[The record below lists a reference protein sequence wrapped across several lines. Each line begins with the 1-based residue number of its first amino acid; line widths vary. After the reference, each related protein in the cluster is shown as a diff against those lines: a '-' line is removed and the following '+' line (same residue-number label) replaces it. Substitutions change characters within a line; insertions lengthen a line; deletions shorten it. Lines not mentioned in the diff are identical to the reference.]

1 MFENHLDLLGI
12 YLRIKKIYL
21 LPVHVVND
29 MYGIDFLFI
38 RGSGVWKIMRYFVQ
52 KKFVRRDC
60 ESVSFFK
67 EVYNRLGVL

>member
-52 KKFVRRDC
+52 KKFVRWDC